1 MFWQNRRERCIINVQ
16 KAVIPAIKL
25 EIKKDGAILFII
37 APFIILGGKMIQR
50 LKLVKVDF
58 IGLQ

>member
-1 MFWQNRRERCIINVQ
+1 M
-16 KAVIPAIKL
+16 IPAIKL